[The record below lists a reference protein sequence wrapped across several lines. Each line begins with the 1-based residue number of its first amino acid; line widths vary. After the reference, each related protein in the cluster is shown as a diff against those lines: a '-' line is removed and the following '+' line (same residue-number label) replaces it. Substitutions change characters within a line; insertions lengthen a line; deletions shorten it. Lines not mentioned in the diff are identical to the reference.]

1 MKTKYLCPHCRG
13 KLSMNND
20 IILVAKKEEKKGF
33 VLLHTQLGN
42 YKSKIDCSLNIQKGD
57 IVDFICPLC
66 QSNLDCNKNEKKLTC
81 LILVSATNKESKVL
95 FSKVFGEKATY
106 HIENKEVLS
115 YGEHAKLYMN
125 PEWYLE

>member
-1 MKTKYLCPHCRG
+1 METKYLCPHCKG
-13 KLSMNND
+13 TLNIKKD
-20 IILVAKKEEKKGF
+20 IILIAEKDNKKGF

-42 YKSKIDCSLNIQKGD
+42 YQSKMDYSLNIQKGD

-66 QSNLDCNKNEKKLTC
+66 HSNLDCEQNNKKLTC
-81 LILVSATNKESKVL
+81 IILVSASNKESKVL
-95 FSKVFGEKATY
+95 FSRVFGEKATY

-125 PEWYLE
+125 PDWFLE